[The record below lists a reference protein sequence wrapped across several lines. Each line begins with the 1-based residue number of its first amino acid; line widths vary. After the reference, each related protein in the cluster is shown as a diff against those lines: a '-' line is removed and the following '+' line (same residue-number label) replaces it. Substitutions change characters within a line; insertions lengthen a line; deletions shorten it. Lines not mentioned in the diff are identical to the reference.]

1 MRWMIPALAVSA
13 FGAWAHNTL
22 EGIPTASLE
31 TAAALLPAFALAIW
45 WWKSGGQILWW
56 LTMIWVLGLNLI
68 VGAVLSVLP
77 LPLWPF
83 VPEQSVE
90 HYLGHLFYAVTQV
103 PALALLW
110 RLRDQEQAVA

>member
-1 MRWMIPALAVSA
+1 MIPALAVSA
-13 FGAWAHNTL
+13 FGAWAHNML
-22 EGIPTASLE
+22 EGIPTFSLE

-45 WWKSGGQILWW
+45 WWKGGRQILWW

-77 LPLWPF
+77 LQLWPF

-90 HYLGHLFYAVTQV
+90 HYLSHLFYAVTQV
-103 PALALLW
+103 PAIAILW
-110 RLRDQEQAVA
+110 RLRNSGTVTA